1 MKPNGVP
8 VLFFA
13 AVALLGCPSRR
24 PPPPPPPRAPE
35 PAALSLSPVRVA
47 HAPWTQSNDPSNAAL
62 VGRRGQLTQA
72 LAEAVL
78 RSANEPVRACYK
90 GFLAFN
96 PSAAGSVTTLMR
108 VDPDGQVRDVET
120 VGSPDPSIA
129 LMMPCVLDA
138 VRSRRFPPTRG
149 SWLVSFPFSLNNGE
163 VGTTAPP
170 PATTAR
176 PRPGEIAA
184 TNPDPITVRAWRPS
198 LVPNTAPA
206 RVATQELMA
215 ESVPDIT
222 SLVDT
227 CYAAALV
234 IVPTLSGN
242 FNLRIAVE
250 PSGHVRDLETEAQ
263 GMLGVGPWRDCI
275 RTLGRQLL
283 FHASVTGAA
292 ISVPVTVDLTQ
303 PTATAQAAETSP
315 SARGGLLPVSPR

>member
-8 VLFFA
+8 VLFLA
-13 AVALLGCPSRR
+13 TVALFGCPSRR

-35 PAALSLSPVRVA
+35 PVSLSLSPVRVS
-47 HAPWTQSNDPSNAAL
+47 HAPWSQVSDPSHAAL

-78 RSANEPVRACYK
+78 RTANEPVRACYK

-96 PSAAGSVTTLMR
+96 PQAAGSVTTLMR

-138 VRSRRFPPTRG
+138 VRSRRFPTTRG
-149 SWLVSFPFSLNNGE
+149 SWLVSFPFTLNNGE
-163 VGTTAPP
+163 VGATAPP
-170 PATTAR
+170 PANTGR

-215 ESVPDIT
+215 ESVTDIT

-234 IVPTLSGN
+234 IVPTLSGS

-250 PSGHVRDLETEAQ
+250 PSGHVRDLETDGQ
-263 GMLGVGPWRDCI
+263 GMLGTGPWRDCI

-292 ISVPVTVDLTQ
+292 ITVPVSVDLTQ
-303 PTATAQAAETSP
+303 PTAPTPPAETPASG
-315 SARGGLLPVSPR
+315 RGGLMPVSPR